1 MAVRYIDPHMNSEAP
16 FRHEDSLYRMRF
28 LHGSIELFKG
38 KLLSQYGKNCTI
50 TFWDM
55 KSIRPPSTWKIID
68 SEDVWT
74 NISKSYRTVFPIY
87 GSNASPWTA
96 LSIHEKKLFCREPIL
111 HAEIE
116 GRKSLSAF
124 SSMVYLWI
132 TISLPVALLFSKF
145 RL

>member
-1 MAVRYIDPHMNSEAP
+1 MAIRYIYPTLNFEAP
-16 FRHEDSLYRMRF
+16 FRHEELSLCRIF
-28 LHGSIELFKG
+28 FHGSIELFKG
-38 KLLSQYGKNCTI
+38 KLLSQYGKNCPI

-74 NISKSYRTVFPIY
+74 NISKKNRQFFDFM

-96 LSIHEKKLFCREPIL
+96 LSIHEKKFCWYTIL

-116 GRKSLSAF
+116 GWKSFSAF
-124 SSMVYLWI
+124 SSMLYLWI
-132 TISLPVALLFSKF
+132 VMSLPVALHFSKF